1 DIPAK
6 SLTDEAP
13 VYDQPTVEPTQVTA
27 AREWTPDALTDL
39 QPSETKDA
47 LKQLLGHPTIASKR
61 WIWRQYDH
69 MVMAGTTVAPGSD
82 AGVVHLA
89 VAGIDKR
96 LAIANDCNNRF
107 CFLDPYRGA
116 QIAFVECM
124 RNLACSG
131 ARALAVTD
139 NLNFGN
145 PNKPEVYYMLSECV
159 KGLAEACSFFDVP
172 VVGGNVSLYNENEKG
187 AVDPTPVVSMIGLIE
202 EAEHVTR
209 SFVDSGDESLIL
221 LGGLPRELGG
231 SHYLQTRHGRKEGK
245 VPEVNLGAEKALQD
259 FLIDQIQSGR
269 ISAAHDLSEGGLLV
283 TVAEMLF
290 GGDGFGVNLNLP
302 SLGLAGRFD
311 ALLFGESQGRVVV
324 AVQPADADALLSAAK
339 DAEVEALDVG
349 VVNSIGRFQASVTGK
364 TVIDAETVE
373 LQGIWENAIPNAMD
387 HA

>member
-1 DIPAK
+1 
-6 SLTDEAP
+6 
-13 VYDQPTVEPTQVTA
+13 
-27 AREWTPDALTDL
+27 
-39 QPSETKDA
+39 
-47 LKQLLGHPTIASKR
+47 
-61 WIWRQYDH
+61 
-69 MVMAGTTVAPGSD
+69 MVMAGTTVEPGSD

-89 VAGIDKR
+89 VASIDKR

-145 PNKPEVYYMLSECV
+145 PNKPEVFYMLSECV
-159 KGLAEACSFFDVP
+159 KGLAEACRFFDVP

-187 AVDPTPVVSMIGLIE
+187 AVDPTPVVSMVGLIE
-202 EAEHVTR
+202 EAGHVTR
-209 SFVDSGDESLIL
+209 SFVSGGDESLVL
-221 LGGLPRELGG
+221 LGGLPHELGG
-231 SHYLQTRHGRKEGK
+231 SHYLQTRHGLKEGK
-245 VPEVNLGAEKALQD
+245 VPEVNLDAEKALQD
-259 FLIDQIQSGR
+259 FLIDQIQAGR

-302 SLGLAGRFD
+302 SLGSAGRLD

-324 AVQPADADALLSAAK
+324 AVQPADADALLSVAK
-339 DAEVEALDVG
+339 NFGVEAVILG
-349 VVNSIGRFQASVTGK
+349 AVNSIGRFQAAVVGK
-364 TVIDAETVE
+364 TAIDAETVE
-373 LQGIWENAIPNAMD
+373 LRGIWENAIPNAMG